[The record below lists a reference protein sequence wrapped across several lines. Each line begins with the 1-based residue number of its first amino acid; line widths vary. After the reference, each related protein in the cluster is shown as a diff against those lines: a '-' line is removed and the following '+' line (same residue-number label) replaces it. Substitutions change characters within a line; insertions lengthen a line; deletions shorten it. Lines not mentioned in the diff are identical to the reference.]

1 MKQSFMK
8 RVIRRFCGERD
19 GSVMVETVI
28 CLPLLV
34 LGLVATWE
42 FYEIHRY
49 KSAREKATYT
59 IADMISRET
68 AGITDTYIDNAKKLY
83 DGITNDDGVNQ
94 IRVSVVRFDLA
105 ANEYYIRWSE
115 TRGNGTYSDLTNA
128 DVATAHATLPILGD
142 GEDLILVESES
153 DYKPTFKVGLGG
165 SVNIDTRIFTKPRFT
180 GQVCYE
186 GESCF
191 QPPQAAP
198 PSS

>member
-8 RVIRRFCGERD
+8 RVMRRFCGERD

-42 FYEIHRY
+42 FYEVHRY

-68 AGITDTYIDNAKKLY
+68 PGITDTYIDNAMKLF
-83 DGITNDDGVNQ
+83 DGITNDDGANQ
-94 IRVSVVRFDLA
+94 IRVSVVRFDA
-105 ANEYYIRWSE
+105 AKNEYYIRWSE
-115 TRGNGTYSDLTNA
+115 TRGAGSYTDLTDT
-128 DVATAHATLPILGD
+128 DVATAHSILPILGD

-153 DYKPTFKVGLGG
+153 DYKPTFKVGLGSG
-165 SVNIDTRIFTKPRFT
+165 VTITTRIFTKPRFT
-180 GQVCYE
+180 GQICFEGSSCY
-186 GESCF
+186 

-198 PSS
+198 PST

>member
-42 FYEIHRY
+42 FYEVHRY

-59 IADMISRET
+59 IADMISREVP
-68 AGITDTYIDNAKKLY
+68 GITDTYIDNAMKLF

-94 IRVSVVRFDLA
+94 IRVSVVRYDLA
-105 ANEYYIRWSE
+105 QDEYYIRWSE
-115 TRGNGTYSDLTNA
+115 TRGTGSYSDLVDA
-128 DVATAHATLPILGD
+128 DVESAHATLPLLGD

-153 DYKPTFKVGLGG
+153 DYKPTFKVGLGNG
-165 SVNIDTRIFTKPRFT
+165 VTIQTRIFTKPRFN

-191 QPPQAAP
+191 QPPQPVP